1 MNRLYTNDTLFESG
15 SGCETH
21 DKFCVIIINSCHMG
35 FPGGVSSHIKFVAE
49 EFYYNL
55 SSTIFLRNIRCTVLN
70 FRELEEGQPFFFL
83 LGGFMFS
90 NT

>member
-1 MNRLYTNDTLFESG
+1 MNLLYTNDTLFESG

-21 DKFCVIIINSCHMG
+21 DKFCVIIINSCHRG
-35 FPGGVSSHIKFVAE
+35 SLAVSVRI
-49 EFYYNL
+49 L
-55 SSTIFLRNIRCTVLN
+55 SLWLRNFIIIYLRTVLN
-70 FRELEEGQPFFFL
+70 FRELEEGQPIFFL

>member
-1 MNRLYTNDTLFESG
+1 MNLLYTNDTLFESG

-21 DKFCVIIINSCHMG
+21 DKFCVIIINSCHRG
-35 FPGGVSSHIKFVAE
+35 SGGVSSHIKFVAE